1 MRFVFLSVVLALG
14 SSVFARDE
22 PAATKPPAKAE
33 RPFIPQVARE
43 AATEGNAA
51 FLRKDYAVARK
62 AYEKLLGLAPDNMA
76 GLINLG
82 MVEFA
87 AGNFAAADKTLKRA
101 LSIELSNASAWQTLG
116 IMEMEQG
123 HLDAALANLAQA
135 ALYDPPNARTRNYL
149 GVVMGRKKWIDGA
162 QDELRKAVE
171 IDPDFADAH
180 FNLAMSYLEND
191 PPAIEL
197 ARRHYYR
204 AVDLGAAAD
213 PEVEKILKTAPAP
226 EGGETPAA
234 KNK

>member
-1 MRFVFLSVVLALG
+1 MRSLIFGLALVVG
-14 SSVFARDE
+14 SSVLAQE
-22 PAATKPPAKAE
+22 KSPATKPVAKAE

-43 AATEGNAA
+43 AANEGNAA
-51 FLRKDYAVARK
+51 FLRKDYAAARK
-62 AYEKLLGLAPDNMA
+62 AYENLLGFAPDNMA

-82 MVEFA
+82 MVEFS
-87 AGNFAAADKTLKRA
+87 AGNFEAADKVLKRA

-116 IMEMEQG
+116 LMEMERG
-123 HLDAALANLAQA
+123 NLDAAQANLAQA

-149 GVVMGRKKWIDGA
+149 GVVMGRKKWIDAA

-197 ARRHYYR
+197 ARRHYFR
-204 AVDLGAAAD
+204 AVALGAAAD
-213 PEVEKILKTAPAP
+213 PEVEKILKAAPAP
-226 EGGETPAA
+226 D
-234 KNK
+234 